1 MGEVIDISENQPH
14 VVSEVI
20 CVRCCKR
27 WISVRP
33 EGTLLKDIE
42 CPDCGAGAVIET
54 GQEIEE
60 VGQT

>member
-1 MGEVIDISENQPH
+1 MGKILDINENQPH

-27 WISVRP
+27 FISVRP
-33 EGTLLKDIE
+33 ENILLKDIE

-54 GQEIEE
+54 GQSID
-60 VGQT
+60 

>member
-1 MGEVIDISENQPH
+1 MGDVIDININTAT

-33 EGTLLKDIE
+33 KETLLKHLE
-42 CPDCGAGAVIET
+42 CPNCGEGAVIET
-54 GQEIEE
+54 GQPIE
-60 VGQT
+60 